1 MMLLTLANCRV
12 KLRAANRSTAP
23 TVSCVQLP
31 SADQSCQRMTRGNM
45 LASPQVE
52 LDKARRRDR
61 QLRDPDYDSHMGL
74 MRDPVTRE
82 VVTTATH
89 T

>member
-1 MMLLTLANCRV
+1 MVLLTMAATGWPGSGDTSNSPFDMMYSATLCRPEQSA
-12 KLRAANRSTAP
+12 LSHT
-23 TVSCVQLP
+23 SMCCV
-31 SADQSCQRMTRGNM
+31 
-45 LASPQVE
+45 SPQVE

>member
-1 MMLLTLANCRV
+1 MQ
-12 KLRAANRSTAP
+12 
-23 TVSCVQLP
+23 CVQLCP
-31 SADQSCQRMTRGNM
+31 IEQNGQHLTRGNM

>member
-1 MMLLTLANCRV
+1 
-12 KLRAANRSTAP
+12 
-23 TVSCVQLP
+23 
-31 SADQSCQRMTRGNM
+31 MTRGNM
-45 LASPQVE
+45 LVLASPQVE